1 MKIDIELLRNIYKYP
16 NEKEYVEKLYD
27 NLVDMGWWSDN
38 TITNDIER
46 ERYLYE
52 AFIGYYNVIINGEVK
67 ETEEIDNQKDKARLL
82 LINKCK
88 LQLEKELRRVENK
101 DYIKEENYNGRK

>member
-1 MKIDIELLRNIYKYP
+1 MKVNIDLLISICRHP
-16 NEKEYVEKLYD
+16 NEEEYVEKLYE
-27 NLVDMGWWSDN
+27 NLVEMSWWSDN

-67 ETEEIDNQKDKARLL
+67 ETEKIESQKDRARLL
-82 LINKCK
+82 LINRCK
-88 LQLEKELRRVENK
+88 LQLEKELRRIENK
-101 DYIKEENYNGRK
+101 DYTKEVE